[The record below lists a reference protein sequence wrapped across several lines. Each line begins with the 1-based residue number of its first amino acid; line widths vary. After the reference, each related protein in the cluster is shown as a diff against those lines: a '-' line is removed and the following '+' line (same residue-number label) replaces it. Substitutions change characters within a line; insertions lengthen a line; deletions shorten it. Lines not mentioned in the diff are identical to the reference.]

1 MAERNIP
8 VFIQDDDDNSVRVG
22 WASEEDEAGF
32 RDIRIDISGPGKE
45 AYDLASQGPAQGFTY
60 GEPVNNEENN

>member
-8 VFIQDDDDNSVRVG
+8 VYINDEEGNPVRVG
-22 WASEEDEAGF
+22 WASEEDENGL
-32 RDIRIDISGPGKE
+32 RDIRTDVSGPVKE
-45 AYDLASQGPAQGFTY
+45 ALDITAQGPAQGFTY